1 MYDYDSDNRSPFRD
15 NETIRNLVVSSDIT
29 HLGEDAFMDAV
40 NLTSATLP
48 NSLTSIADSAFMQSD
63 DRIGYVHG
71 LTNIVIPDKVTTL
84 GGSVF
89 WGTAIT
95 SLIIPE
101 SVTAIG
107 KYLCRDC
114 LNLTEAH
121 INGTLLGAFM
131 FTGCTNLK
139 TLTISAKVKSIG
151 ECAFTYCSSLESISF
166 YGTTSQWDSITKG
179 SNWDGLSGMDVSL
192 SGLTKIQCTDGY
204 FEYDNTSKTWN
215 EVND

>member
-1 MYDYDSDNRSPFRD
+1 
-15 NETIRNLVVSSDIT
+15 
-29 HLGEDAFMDAV
+29 MDAV
-40 NLTSATLP
+40 NLTSTSLP
-48 NSLTSIADSAFMQSD
+48 ASLNSIADSAFMQSD

-71 LTNIVIPDKVTTL
+71 LTDINIPDKVTTL

-95 SLIIPE
+95 AITIPE
-101 SVTAIG
+101 SVTSIG

-139 TLTISAKVKSIG
+139 ILIISAKVKSIG
-151 ECAFTYCSSLESISF
+151 ECALTYCSSLNSISF
-166 YGTTSQWDSITKG
+166 YGTTSQWSSITKG

-204 FEYDNTSKTWN
+204 FDYDSISKTWK
-215 EVND
+215 EVKD

>member
-1 MYDYDSDNRSPFRD
+1 
-15 NETIRNLVVSSDIT
+15 
-29 HLGEDAFMDAV
+29 MDAI

-71 LTNIVIPDKVTTL
+71 LTDINIPDKVTTL

-95 SLIIPE
+95 SITIPE

-131 FTGCTNLK
+131 FT
-139 TLTISAKVKSIG
+139 
-151 ECAFTYCSSLESISF
+151 
-166 YGTTSQWDSITKG
+166 
-179 SNWDGLSGMDVSL
+179 
-192 SGLTKIQCTDGY
+192 
-204 FEYDNTSKTWN
+204 
-215 EVND
+215 